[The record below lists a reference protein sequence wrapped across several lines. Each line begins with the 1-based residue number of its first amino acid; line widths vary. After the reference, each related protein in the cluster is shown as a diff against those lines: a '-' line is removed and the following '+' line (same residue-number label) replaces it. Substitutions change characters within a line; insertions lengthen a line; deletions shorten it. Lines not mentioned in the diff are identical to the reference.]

1 MFQAKGQPEV
11 TAGVGSMVV
20 YFRNSE
26 EAAVAGAEGERM
38 SRKAGLR
45 VGARSDKAYRPFQGF
60 WVSL

>member
-26 EAAVAGAEGERM
+26 EAAGAGAEGERM

-45 VGARSDKAYRPFQGF
+45 VGGQISQA
-60 WVSL
+60 L